1 MTVEKGVFDE
11 TAREYD
17 EGRRRLLPCFDDFY
31 GTVMKLLAFPKG
43 AHIRVLD
50 LGAGT
55 GILSRMIA
63 DAYPNAR
70 ITLVDISPEM
80 LALARERLG
89 EEPRIRYLQANIAL
103 LALPGEFDAVV
114 SALAVHDLKDDEK
127 HVLYSDIHKALAPG
141 GVFVNAEQVRG
152 PTAALDARY
161 DDMWLAEVHALE
173 ATEDEL
179 AQARKRM
186 AEDRTATLEV
196 QLAWLREVGF
206 RNVDCCYKNGRF
218 AVFSGTASA

>member
-1 MTVEKGVFDE
+1 MTVGKSVFDE
-11 TAREYD
+11 TARQYD

-31 GTVMKLLAFPKG
+31 GSVMKLLAFPPR

-55 GILSRMIA
+55 GILSCLIA

-70 ITLVDISPEM
+70 ITLVDISREM
-80 LALARERLG
+80 LAIARECLG
-89 EEPRIRYLQANIAL
+89 VEPRIRYLQANIAL

-114 SALAVHDLKDDEK
+114 SALAIHHLRDDEK
-127 HVLYSDIHKALAPG
+127 HELYGDIHKALAPG

-161 DDMWLAEVHALE
+161 DEKWLAEVHALE
-173 ATEDEL
+173 ATEEEI
-179 AQARKRM
+179 AQAHKRM

-206 RNVDCCYKNGRF
+206 KDVDCWYKHGRF
-218 AVFSGTASA
+218 AVFSGTA